1 MLQRAAGSLG
11 LLGRALCQASSS
23 SAPGTLQQAAA
34 ATPRLLQLLGAGR
47 AWFATN
53 SHDIFNV
60 HRESAENNWNTEFDF
75 TPENYKR
82 VRQRAPRQ
90 PPLQQQQQHQ
100 QQQQQP
106 AAE

>member
-11 LLGRALCQASSS
+11 LLGRALCQASST

-60 HRESAENNWNTEFDF
+60 HRESADNNWNTEFDF
-75 TPENYKR
+75 TPDNYKV
-82 VRQRAPRQ
+82 VRQGAS
-90 PPLQQQQQHQ
+90 LV
-100 QQQQQP
+100 QQQP
-106 AAE
+106 PPQQHHQRQQ